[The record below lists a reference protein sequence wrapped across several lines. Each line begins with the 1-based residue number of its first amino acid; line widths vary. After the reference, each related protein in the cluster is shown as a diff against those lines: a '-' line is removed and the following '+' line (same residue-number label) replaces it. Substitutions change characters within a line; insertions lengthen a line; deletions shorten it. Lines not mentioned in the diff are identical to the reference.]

1 MKGRSTAPPRHPA
14 APPANAEAGAE
25 AIRLLVLKLFHRE
38 DGDAADWELIAGS
51 LFKAGFHALDKLPEG
66 RQQAFAERL
75 HVRAY
80 ERIEAA
86 RKIDSGASKTEPVGA
101 ASSPSNTG
109 VLKSSRPR
117 PPH

>member
-1 MKGRSTAPPRHPA
+1 MPRTAQPRPPA
-14 APPANAEAGAE
+14 APPANADEGAE
-25 AIRLLVLKLFHRE
+25 AIRLLVLKLFHRP

-51 LFKAGFHALDKLPEG
+51 LIKAGFHALDKLPEG

-86 RKIDSGASKTEPVGA
+86 RKIDSGSSKTDPAKAE
-101 ASSPSNTG
+101 SSPSNTG
-109 VLKSSRPR
+109 VLKSSHPR
-117 PPH
+117 PPR